1 MSCFRVYGKT
11 ASLNESLHIFAGVGA
26 SKGSKRF
33 NSHVGTGS
41 SEQCL
46 AGALLTILVISSG
59 VTTSKADILIQG
71 RSVITS
77 AGAPAVAWRNMS
89 ERNNLSGSVKLFH
102 QSMSHLSLPGVIIVN
117 VPSTHELVHNCTG

>member
-1 MSCFRVYGKT
+1 MACFGIPGKT
-11 ASLNESLHIFAGVGA
+11 ASLNEALHIFASVGA

-46 AGALLTILVISSG
+46 AGALLTILVISSD

-71 RSVITS
+71 RSAITGC
-77 AGAPAVAWRNMS
+77 GAPAVA
-89 ERNNLSGSVKLFH
+89 
-102 QSMSHLSLPGVIIVN
+102 
-117 VPSTHELVHNCTG
+117 